1 MLLGYAMQ
9 KESYKMGKLS
19 KAKNLT
25 ETEKF
30 CIEGMLNNGMSNEE
44 VANTLGRPVDL
55 IESLVEDYE
64 QDPGPMTINE
74 AASGNRGVTV
84 MTETGSYRV
93 DQARENHKNSSNENK
108 KTEGTIH
115 KIHE

>member
-1 MLLGYAMQ
+1 MQ

-19 KAKNLT
+19 KAKKLT

-44 VANTLGRPVDL
+44 VANALGRDVEL
-55 IESLVEDYE
+55 IEELIDDYE

-74 AASGNRGVTV
+74 TASGNRGVTV
-84 MTETGSYRV
+84 MTEAGSYRV
-93 DQARENHKNSSNENK
+93 DQARENHNNSLAENK
-108 KTEGTIH
+108 KTQGTIH